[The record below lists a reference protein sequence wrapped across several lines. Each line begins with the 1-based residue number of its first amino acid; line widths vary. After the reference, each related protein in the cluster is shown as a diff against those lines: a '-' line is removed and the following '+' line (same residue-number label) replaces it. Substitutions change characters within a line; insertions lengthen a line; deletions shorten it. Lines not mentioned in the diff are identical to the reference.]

1 MNDLVGGS
9 HERRLL
15 KYLLQDSDYNQL
27 ERPVRNDSDSVSVV
41 MNLALQQIIDFVNKF
56 NLKKKN

>member
-41 MNLALQQIIDFVNKF
+41 MNLALQQIIDFVNKR
-56 NLKKKN
+56 